1 SSKDVFRQ
9 RYFYNGQYYK
19 GNGPAIL
26 FLGGE
31 GPENGGWIFDE
42 GCPHM
47 KWANDSSAALF
58 ALEHRFYGKSRPFE
72 KQTTENLKYLSSRQA
87 IEDIAE
93 FIKAMDKKYSIS
105 NHRWIVYG
113 GSYSA
118 ST

>member
-1 SSKDVFRQ
+1 MLLITTQFLIIFKKSKAKKFSRFFKCWLFQ

-72 KQTTENLKYLSSRQA
+72 
-87 IEDIAE
+87 
-93 FIKAMDKKYSIS
+93 
-105 NHRWIVYG
+105 
-113 GSYSA
+113 
-118 ST
+118 